1 MRELSLYLGRK
12 SHTIQIGTGLLSQI
26 PQENSV
32 VITNPTVRTLHSST
46 LTCPILEIEDSEN
59 AKQLSTI
66 ETLCKQLIEL
76 GADRSTTIIALG
88 GGVVGDVVGMTAS
101 VFMRG
106 VPVIQV
112 PTTLLAQVD
121 SSIGGKTGVNLPQGK
136 NLIGTFHQPSL
147 VLSDI
152 NTLKTLPEKELRHG
166 LAEVVKTAIIGDA
179 ELFELL
185 ENNLDKIMN
194 KDEQILEEIV
204 FRCAKVK
211 AGIVE
216 RDEKESHERM
226 KLNLGHTFGH
236 TIETLSNY
244 TIPHGDAVSIGL
256 VKAAE
261 LANVEA
267 ERIKNLLE
275 KIGLPTETT
284 FTDSQIEQAMCSDKK
299 RKNNK
304 LRLVLPEKIG
314 GVKIIEK

>member
-1 MRELSLYLGRK
+1 MKELQVNLGSR
-12 SHTIQIGTGLLSQI
+12 SCAIRIGTGLLSQI
-26 PQENSV
+26 PQENSI
-32 VITNPTVRTLHSST
+32 VITNPTVNKLHSST
-46 LTCPILEIEDSEN
+46 LNCPILEIEDSEN
-59 AKQLSTI
+59 AKQLGTI
-66 ETLCKQLIEL
+66 EKLCKQLIEL
-76 GADRSTTIIALG
+76 NADRSTTLIALG
-88 GGVVGDVVGMTAS
+88 GGVVGDITGMTAA

-106 VPVIQV
+106 ISVIQV

-136 NLIGTFHQPSL
+136 NLIGTFHQPTL

-152 NTLKTLPEKELRHG
+152 STLKTLPEEELRHG
-166 LAEVVKTAIIGDA
+166 LAEVVKTAIIGDS

-185 ENNLDKIMN
+185 ENNLDKIMGKN
-194 KDEQILEEIV
+194 LAILEEIV

-211 AGIVE
+211 VGIVE
-216 RDEKESHERM
+216 RDEKESSERM

-236 TIETLSNY
+236 AIETLSNY
-244 TIPHGDAVSIGL
+244 TIPHGNAVSIGL

-261 LANVEA
+261 LANVEVD
-267 ERIKNLLE
+267 RIKNLLK

-284 FTDSQIEQAMCSDKK
+284 FTDAQIKQAMRADKK

-314 GVKIIEK
+314 SVKIIEK